1 MLSCL
6 YARTSTEEQGQ
17 SNDNQVQYIKDYCTK
32 NNIPLDNTIYVDE
45 HTGIN
50 FNRPALIKMLSK
62 CGLKYISEYNIF
74 IIDKTLP
81 VIYNNIYCTHSS
93 RFSRSVQVLE
103 LYQLLLKQNVVIHFI
118 QENRDTTVFNNSTEN
133 FIFSIQSLL
142 NANTSRETSAKVV
155 EGLRSASQ
163 RGRILVPGT
172 GLYGY
177 DYDRAQNKLI
187 PNTEEA
193 IIVNKILDLYL
204 DGNGMKKICNYL
216 NDNNVPTKKGGK
228 WRNETIR
235 TILTNR
241 KYIGESTRMKQH
253 KSKLTHDTKVS
264 TRPKE
269 DWIVIKYGDK
279 LPDGTVFN
287 SIPPIVDEETF
298 NKVQERLKSRIS
310 PKNGKYRGTSILSG
324 KIKCGR
330 PGCGHNY
337 QINSWSAKGIKHE
350 FYTCANKHLNTKA
363 VCNNSNVQLDK
374 LEQVLNSD
382 WVNGLVLRKKLLR
395 ANTIQAEIMALQKQ
409 LNKYSQQDIGSL
421 TKAVIRLEG
430 KKKTLIDYM
439 LDGTIS
445 KEDYKLKMAELDNEL
460 NNTKTLIQDIQSNNT
475 TTKYEIQRLKEL
487 KYKLLKTAINKQ
499 YDFKTVCKMIKQ
511 IIVNYNTL
519 TVIIEINGVE
529 YIDEVVL

>member
-17 SNDNQVQYIKDYCTK
+17 SNNNQVQYIKDYCTK
-32 NNIPLDNTIYVDE
+32 NNIPLDNTLYVDE
-45 HTGIN
+45 HTGVN
-50 FNRPALIKMLSK
+50 FNRPALIKMLNK

-74 IIDKTLP
+74 VIDKTLP

-103 LYQLLLKQNVVIHFI
+103 LYQLLLKQGVIVHFI
-118 QENRDTTVFNNSTEN
+118 QENRDTTVFNSSTEN

-177 DYDRAQNKLI
+177 DYDKLNNRLI
-187 PNTEEA
+187 PNTDEV
-193 IIVNKILDLYL
+193 IVVNKIFDLYL
-204 DGNGMKKICNYL
+204 EGNGMKKICNYL
-216 NDNNVPTKKGGK
+216 NSNNVPTKKGGK
-228 WRNETIR
+228 WSNETIR

-253 KSKLTHDTKVS
+253 RSKLTHDTKVS
-264 TRPKE
+264 TRPKDE
-269 DWIVIKYGDK
+269 WIIIKYGDK
-279 LPDGTVFN
+279 LPDGTIFK
-287 SIPPIVDEETF
+287 SIPPIVDEDTF

-310 PKNGKYRGTSILSG
+310 AKNGKYRGTSILSG
-324 KIKCGR
+324 KIKCAL
-330 PGCGHNY
+330 CGHNY

-350 FYTCANKHLNTKA
+350 FYTCSNKHLNTKA

-395 ANTIQAEIMALQKQ
+395 ANTIQAEIVALQNQ
-409 LNKYSQQDIGSL
+409 LSKYTMKDTQQL
-421 TKAVIRLEG
+421 TRSIVVLEG

-439 LDGTIS
+439 LEGTIS
-445 KEDYKLKMAELDNEL
+445 KEDYKLKMAEIDNEL
-460 NNTKTLIQDIQSNNT
+460 DNTKTLIQDIQSNNT

-487 KYKLLKTAINKQ
+487 KHKVLKTSINTQ

-511 IIVNYNTL
+511 ITVNYNIL
-519 TVIIEINGVE
+519 TIVIEINSVE
-529 YIDEVVL
+529 YVDEVNI

>member
-1 MLSCL
+1 MGACL

-32 NNIPLDNTIYVDE
+32 NNIRLDDTVYIDE
-45 HTGIN
+45 HTGVN
-50 FNRPALIKMLSK
+50 FNRPGLIEMLSK
-62 CGLKYISEYNIF
+62 CGLKFISEYGIF

-81 VIYNNIYCTHSS
+81 VIYSNIYCTHSS

-103 LYQLLLKQNVVIHFI
+103 LYQLLLKQNVIVHFI

-142 NANTSRETSAKVV
+142 NANTSRETSAKVI
-155 EGLRSASQ
+155 EGLKSASQ

-177 DYDRAQNKLI
+177 DYDRIHNKLI
-187 PNTEEA
+187 PNTEEV
-193 IIVNKILDLYL
+193 IIVNKIFDLYL
-204 DGNGMKKICNYL
+204 EGNGMKKICNYL
-216 NDNNVPTKKGGK
+216 NSNNIPTKKGGK
-228 WRNETIR
+228 WGNETIR

-241 KYIGESTRMKQH
+241 KYIGESIRMKQH
-253 KSKLTHDTKVS
+253 KSKLTHDTKVT

-269 DWIVIKYGDK
+269 DWIIIKYRDK

-287 SIPPIVDEETF
+287 SIPPIVDEITF
-298 NKVQERLKSRIS
+298 TKVQERIKTRIS

-350 FYTCANKHLNTKA
+350 FYTCSNKHLNTKA
-363 VCNNSNVQLDK
+363 VCDNSNVQLDK
-374 LEQVLNSD
+374 LEAVLNSD

-395 ANTIQAEIMALQKQ
+395 ANSIEAQLQALNTQ

-421 TKAVIRLEG
+421 TGAVIRLEG

-445 KEDYKLKMAELDNEL
+445 KEDYKLKMQELDMEL
-460 NNTKTLIQDIQSNNT
+460 ANTKTLIADIQSNNT

-487 KYKLLKTAINKQ
+487 KHKVLKTPINIQ
-499 YDFKTVCKMIKQ
+499 YDFRQICKMIKQ
-511 IIVNYNTL
+511 IIVNYTTL
-519 TVIIEINGVE
+519 TIVIEINGVE
-529 YIDEVVL
+529 YVDEVII